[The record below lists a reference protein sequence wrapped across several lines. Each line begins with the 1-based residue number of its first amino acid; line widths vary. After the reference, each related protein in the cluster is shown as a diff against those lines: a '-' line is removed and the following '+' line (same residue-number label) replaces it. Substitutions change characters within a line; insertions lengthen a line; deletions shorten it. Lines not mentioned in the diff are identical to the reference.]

1 VKSPAHAAHT
11 GRLAT
16 TAAHTG
22 RLATPTARSLRLAAA
37 LAAATAAA
45 LVLAPA
51 TPAASFGDRLWAT
64 VNRCDPPDTP
74 GEVGVRVAVPR
85 RPGGGAQWLRVRLQ
99 FFDGDARAWKR
110 VRSGGDSGWRRLGSG
125 DDEVQGGTTF
135 TFPPPDA
142 GRRLVFRGVAEVEWR
157 KRRRAVEERRLRTTG
172 GHADASDP
180 ALQVSLRSCE
190 IRR

>member
-1 VKSPAHAAHT
+1 M
-11 GRLAT
+11 
-16 TAAHTG
+16 
-22 RLATPTARSLRLAAA
+22 ARSQVARTPPRAAA
-37 LAAATAAA
+37 PAATGVRPGALVAGLAAATLA
-45 LVLAPA
+45 LAPPA
-51 TPAASFGDRLWAT
+51 PAATFGDALWAT

-110 VRSGGDSGWRRLGSG
+110 VRSGGDSGWRRLGPG
-125 DDEVQGGTTF
+125 DGEVQGGTTF
-135 TFPPPDA
+135 TFPPPEA

-157 KRRRAVEERRLRTTG
+157 KRSRAVEERRLRTTG
-172 GHADASDP
+172 GHADPSDP
-180 ALQVSLRSCE
+180 ALQVSRRSCE